1 MAEAED
7 GGPVKAIIN
16 DINEAVST
24 LPLKSTK
31 KILDKLRVERE
42 AQSVR
47 INKWKEGMGR
57 T

>member
-1 MAEAED
+1 MTSMR
-7 GGPVKAIIN
+7 PF
-16 DINEAVST
+16 
-24 LPLKSTK
+24 LPCLSSLPGTK

-47 INKWKEGMGR
+47 INKLKEGMGS